1 MAGLTEY
8 LVSLTFYYPAKFII
22 FEVNLLDT
30 FTRCEKYPSKIDIS
44 RSFIRIFAINENEEY
59 GLYYIANC
67 DCIYCSGLYFA
78 RSKDAQDA

>member
-30 FTRCEKYPSKIDIS
+30 FTRCEKYPSKLDIS

-59 GLYYIANC
+59 G
-67 DCIYCSGLYFA
+67 IYSGNSAAGFGGGWFCVA
-78 RSKDAQDA
+78 GGKDAQDA

>member
-30 FTRCEKYPSKIDIS
+30 FTRCEKYPSKLDIS
-44 RSFIRIFAINENEEY
+44 RSLIRIFELKLQET
-59 GLYYIANC
+59 
-67 DCIYCSGLYFA
+67 F
-78 RSKDAQDA
+78 